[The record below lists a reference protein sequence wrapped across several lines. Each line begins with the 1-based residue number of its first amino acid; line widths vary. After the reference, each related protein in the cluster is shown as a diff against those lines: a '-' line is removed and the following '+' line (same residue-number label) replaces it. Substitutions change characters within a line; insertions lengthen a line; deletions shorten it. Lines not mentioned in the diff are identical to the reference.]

1 MQNERDS
8 QRDSHSAFFA
18 ERNWDRVAT
27 FWSDMMLQSILPPFV
42 QGDSGS
48 DSGSAGYGLTDVDA
62 IHAIGREEFNS
73 DNPRFKR
80 QTFALRIGYNGAAYN
95 GYQRQ
100 KGQLVS
106 NSRPALLYH
115 RIIPCYKQG
124 RPNFR

>member
-1 MQNERDS
+1 MQNERDN

-42 QGDSGS
+42 QGDSQGDSGS
-48 DSGSAGYGLTDVDA
+48 DSGSAGYGLTDLDA
-62 IHAIGREEFNS
+62 IHAIGREEFDS

-100 KGQLVS
+100 KGQSVS
-106 NSRPALLYH
+106 ISRPALLCTPILLH
-115 RIIPCYKQG
+115 HTLL
-124 RPNFR
+124 